1 MSTSPKFC
9 FFCETKI
16 TREQMR
22 KKSYELHFANCFAV
36 SREGMWGGLAMLW
49 NSEIT
54 VEIKFFSCHHINA
67 VVYSE
72 KGSYWRCTGIYGHP
86 EAAKKQHTWKLLRR
100 LETLSSLPWLCFGDF
115 NEVLNLN
122 EKL

>member
-1 MSTSPKFC
+1 MRILSWNVRGLGSDRTFREAQEVVHEHKPQIV
-9 FFCETKI
+9 FFCETKM

-22 KKSYELHFANCFAV
+22 KRSYELHFANCFAV
-36 SREGMWGGLAMLW
+36 SREGMGGGLAMLW

-54 VEIKFFSCHHINA
+54 VEIKSFSCHHIDA

-86 EAAKKQHTWKLLRR
+86 EAAQK
-100 LETLSSLPWLCFGDF
+100 
-115 NEVLNLN
+115 
-122 EKL
+122 